1 MVNLKKK
8 LRDKH
13 FGQKRERFTVKAQTL
28 EALEIQLKES
38 HRSSP
43 ILMSFVAGGL
53 ASIGLATNSATTIL
67 GSMLLSPIGSL
78 INKSNIYW
86 LLNKHRVKMD
96 KKYSH
101 WVLPLFMVM
110 LITVSIS
117 FLLGKIFSNL
127 KNPFNNKRLTENWPT
142 QEMRDRAEPINI
154 IYMIFIALLCGIA
167 LPISIIMGSGV
178 RFVAIGIATALI
190 PPLANV
196 GLAFS
201 YNESN
206 DIDKNYGYTYKQ
218 KAILV
223 GLSIFLINLILLY
236 FPSKYLLNVF
246 VQENNIFKR
255 IEKMFNII

>member
-1 MVNLKKK
+1 MKKK
-8 LRDKH
+8 FKTKEFNKNNKKNKFKVRAK
-13 FGQKRERFTVKAQTL
+13 TL
-28 EALEIQLKES
+28 EVLERQLKES

-86 LLNKHRVKMD
+86 LLKKHRVTMD

-101 WVLPLFMVM
+101 WIFPLLMVM
-110 LITVSIS
+110 VLTIGIS
-117 FLLGKIFSNL
+117 FLLGTIFSNL
-127 KNPFNNKRLTENWPT
+127 KNPFNNKPLTENWPT
-142 QEMRDRAEPINI
+142 QEMRDRAEPINA

-167 LPISIIMGSGV
+167 LPISIIMESGV

-201 YNESN
+201 FKDSN
-206 DIDKNYGYTYKQ
+206 SLDQQYGLSYKQ
-218 KAILV
+218 KAIIV
-223 GLSIFLINLILLY
+223 GISIFLINTILLY

-246 VQENNIFKR
+246 VQENNIFKK
-255 IEKMFNII
+255 IEQLFNIL